1 MKKRKLLVA
10 MLTVTLSVASL
21 FTACGS
27 SSDESTETTTN
38 SETKTTT
45 NAETKTTITEDEAIE
60 LVKKKFE
67 EEYSYIP
74 ADNLEE
80 KDGSKY
86 YVIYV
91 KRMVEGGS
99 LTTIARYWVKE
110 DGSDIFEYI
119 PE

>member
-38 SETKTTT
+38 S
-45 NAETKTTITEDEAIE
+45 ETKTTITEDEAIE